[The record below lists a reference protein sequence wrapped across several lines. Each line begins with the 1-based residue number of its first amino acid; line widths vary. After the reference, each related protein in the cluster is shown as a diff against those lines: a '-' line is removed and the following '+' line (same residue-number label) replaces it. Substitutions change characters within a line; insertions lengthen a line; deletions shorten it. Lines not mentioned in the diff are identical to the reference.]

1 MLARLLRGT
10 LGWKWA
16 GSPIR
21 AHFLPEYYRAAT
33 TELTP
38 VLRSHGYSA
47 EEIGTHA
54 GVADTSLTMA
64 IAPGYV
70 RQDGLKTGAD
80 LDAAHGV
87 YAIRGAPVPRWEGWE
102 LRKSFGGPS
111 RLSKQP
117 LSADLARDGE

>member
-87 YAIRGAPVPRWEGWE
+87 YGDPRRSSAEMGRLGAEEIVRRTVTAIKAAVERRPR
-102 LRKSFGGPS
+102 P
-111 RLSKQP
+111 
-117 LSADLARDGE
+117 